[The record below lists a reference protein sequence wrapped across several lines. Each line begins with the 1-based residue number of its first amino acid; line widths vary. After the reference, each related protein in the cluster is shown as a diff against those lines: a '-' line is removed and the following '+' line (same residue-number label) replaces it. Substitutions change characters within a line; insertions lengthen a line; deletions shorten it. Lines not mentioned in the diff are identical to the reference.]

1 MRSQVYL
8 IFRKIFFRL
17 LFFTGIGR
25 LLKYVNDRKSLV
37 PILLF
42 HRVSDHPDPYWPPLS
57 IDSFK
62 KIVRFFGNKYKYRKL
77 SDLFQADAGNIKNT
91 CFIVFDDAYKDFL
104 ENAFPFLNDSKIPV
118 TMFVPTESVDTGK
131 PIWTTWLNMCIE
143 QASVKQI
150 ECITE
155 AVKLHDISNE
165 GSKIVTAK
173 RLTAWL
179 KTLPHK
185 KFKEEFRKIINQTG
199 ENIYRKDISV
209 MNWNEIISTKSLID
223 YQSHTITHPM
233 LENIDEEDV
242 LSKEIKESGSI
253 IEKNLGIPIK
263 YISYPIGSYSKKVT
277 TEASKQYEA
286 AFAVDGKLVN
296 PKKINDTDYRYSI
309 PRFNV
314 SDSDPYELFFR
325 VNGFHKFFGR

>member
-1 MRSQVYL
+1 MRSPVYVF
-8 IFRKIFFRL
+8 FRKVFFRI
-17 LFFTGIGR
+17 LFITGIGR
-25 LLKYVNDRKSLV
+25 LLKYVNDKNSLV

-62 KIVRFFGNKYKYRKL
+62 KIVNFFGDKYKYGKL
-77 SDLFQADAGNIKNT
+77 SDLFQTNAGSVRNT

-104 ENAFPFLNDSKIPV
+104 ENAFPFLNDNKIPV
-118 TMFVPTESVDTGK
+118 TMFVPIESVDTGK

-143 QASVKQI
+143 QANVKQI
-150 ECITE
+150 KCVTE
-155 AVKLHDISNE
+155 DVKLYDISHE
-165 GSKIVTAK
+165 SSKIVTAK

-179 KTLPHK
+179 KTLPYK
-185 KFKEEFRKIINQTG
+185 KFKEELGKIINQTG
-199 ENIYRKDISV
+199 ENIYRKDIGV
-209 MNWNEIISTKSLID
+209 MNWNEIDSTKSLID

-233 LENIDEEDV
+233 LENIEEEDV
-242 LSKEIKESGSI
+242 LMREVKESGRI

-286 AFAVDGKLVN
+286 AFAVDGRLVN
-296 PKKINDTDYRYSI
+296 PNKLHDPEYRYSI